1 MRSIIGILG
10 GIVTLFVGYLG
21 LSEAAQQSQ
30 DAAVTNGTNA
40 SASAYNATNAVVDGI
55 GQAAS
60 PAVVWMGIGAIIL
73 VALAVLVTA
82 GSSGR

>member
-1 MRSIIGILG
+1 MRATVGIFG
-10 GIVTLFVGYLG
+10 GIVTLLVGFYG
-21 LSEAAQQSQ
+21 LSEASSQ
-30 DAAVTNGTNA
+30 TKDAAVTNGTNA
-40 SASAYNATNAVVDGI
+40 SSSAYNTTNAVVDGI

-60 PAVVWMGIGAIIL
+60 PAVVWMGIAAIIL